1 MHPLPPP
8 HLLPSSWQQAGF
20 QKLDLSHWAVHSSLE
35 IPLFLIFHCC
45 KPCHRGHF
53 ILTPRGG
60 LTRSEMCLRILENA
74 VAAPSRTGSWG
85 PSHPLGV
92 RTASPPCHKA
102 PCSLSMTTQGLH
114 LAFTAD
120 LGPRG
125 GPVGTADPGPEAP
138 PLGPCPCLSRCFLM
152 PLAAGDGHFPACTA
166 SDLFPAC
173 SPLCPLPWRLCPS
186 LSSWPMCLGN

>member
-1 MHPLPPP
+1 MNLVHSLPPS

-45 KPCHRGHF
+45 KPCHKGHF

-60 LTRSEMCLRILENA
+60 LTRSEMCLRFLENA

-92 RTASPPCHKA
+92 RTASPPFHKA
-102 PCSLSMTTQGLH
+102 PCSLSMTIQGLH
-114 LAFTAD
+114 LWLSLLTLA
-120 LGPRG
+120 
-125 GPVGTADPGPEAP
+125 PVVA
-138 PLGPCPCLSRCFLM
+138 PLGPPIQAPRL
-152 PLAAGDGHFPACTA
+152 
-166 SDLFPAC
+166 
-173 SPLCPLPWRLCPS
+173 LPWVLARA
-186 LSSWPMCLGN
+186 